1 MSNLAE
7 EGWGGLDGLEMTEA
21 KNPCGQLSA
30 PNGVWYVAA
39 GRLCFGSTGEDL
51 QESAPPFSLNDSLP
65 PPPPNSPGLKT
76 ATTENCERK

>member
-1 MSNLAE
+1 
-7 EGWGGLDGLEMTEA
+7 MTEA

-39 GRLCFGSTGEDL
+39 GRLCFGSTVEDL

-65 PPPPNSPGLKT
+65 PPPLLTWIKNS
-76 ATTENCERK
+76 NYRKL